1 MTILIGIGEMA
12 ISDKPDEILTAPNL
26 GSCLGVSIYDPVLKF
41 GGMIHC
47 MLPMSKSNTEKAQ
60 ENPCVY
66 VDTGVVKLL
75 NDMTARG
82 SSKRNLVIVA
92 VGCSNISDTNNVFEI
107 GKKNHTVFRKVMWKN
122 GLLVKA
128 EHIGD
133 SLSRTIS
140 LHIGT
145 GEVWL
150 KFSGQTIQLA

>member
-1 MTILIGIGEMA
+1 MTILVGIGEMA
-12 ISDKPDEILTAPNL
+12 ISDKPEDVLCAPNL
-26 GSCLGVSIYDPVLKF
+26 GSCLGVSIYDPVQKR
-41 GGMIHC
+41 GGVIHC
-47 MLPMSKSNTEKAQ
+47 MLPMSKSNPDKAQ
-60 ENPCVY
+60 ENPCTY

-75 NDMTARG
+75 SEMIQKG

-128 EHIGD
+128 EHVGD
-133 SLSRTIS
+133 SISRTIS
-140 LHIGT
+140 LHVGT

-150 KFSGQTIQLA
+150 NASGEMIRLA